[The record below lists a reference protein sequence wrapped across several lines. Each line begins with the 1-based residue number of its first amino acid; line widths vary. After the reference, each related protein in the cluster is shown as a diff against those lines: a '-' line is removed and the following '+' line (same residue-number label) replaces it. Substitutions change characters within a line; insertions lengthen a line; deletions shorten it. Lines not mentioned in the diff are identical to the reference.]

1 MGSIFTG
8 FSLFRNGSLYFD
20 FTIYSMSYKLWAL
33 LMLLNIEFQTTDL
46 AGMFTLWC
54 FHKVDNYS
62 ANNVNEVCMMSV
74 S

>member
-1 MGSIFTG
+1 MEAYILILQF
-8 FSLFRNGSLYFD
+8 
-20 FTIYSMSYKLWAL
+20 MSYKLWAL

-54 FHKVDNYS
+54 FHNVDNYS